1 MTRRL
6 RDTRGAA
13 AVETA
18 FLVALVLVP
27 LVIGTVEFGF
37 ALRDWLSVSSATRE
51 GARVG
56 SAAGD
61 HIDADCTIL
70 EATAGSLSAVEN
82 DQVQTVHIY
91 ESDENGTVGL
101 SQIYRPALPTD
112 APGSLYCG
120 TWYPIQTTWPSSNR
134 DNQGAVRDWLGVRVS
149 FDHPWVTNLL
159 WFSGTATWADDA
171 VMRLEPAID
180 G

>member
-1 MTRRL
+1 MRTRL

-27 LVIGTVEFGF
+27 LVIGAVEFGF
-37 ALRDWLSVSSATRE
+37 ALRDWMSVSSATRE

-61 HIDADCTIL
+61 HLDADCTIL

-82 DQVQTVHIY
+82 DQVQQVWIY
-91 ESDENGTVGL
+91 ESDSIGSVGAR
-101 SQIYRPALPTD
+101 QIYRPALPTD

-120 TWYPIQTTWPSSNR
+120 TWFPVNTGWASLGR
-134 DNQGAVRDWLGVRVS
+134 DNEGEDRDWLGVRVE
-149 FDHPWVTNLL
+149 FDHDWVTNLP
-159 WFSGTATWADDA
+159 WFSGSASWRDDA
-171 VMRLEPAID
+171 VMRLEPDISP
-180 G
+180 

>member
-1 MTRRL
+1 MMGRL

-18 FLVALVLVP
+18 FLVALVLIP

-61 HIDADCTIL
+61 HVDADCTIL

-82 DQVQTVHIY
+82 DQVEQVHIY
-91 ESDENGTVGL
+91 LSDSNGSMGA

-112 APGSLYCG
+112 APGSLFCG
-120 TWYPIQTTWPSSNR
+120 TWFPIQTAWPSSVR
-134 DNQGAVRDWLGVRVS
+134 DNQGAVRDWLGVRVA
-149 FDHPWVTNLL
+149 FEHDWITNLL
-159 WFSGTATWADDA
+159 WFSGSATWADDA
-171 VMRLEPAID
+171 VMRLEPDID
-180 G
+180 S